1 MRLFSAKDLV
11 GMALVLLSTLSLNC
25 QRIKSI
31 PTLFEP
37 THPPLVR
44 LASEDYPVFS
54 DTLDRDGLIRALK
67 DQISYFTRLKKPAQY
82 AFGGKSISSETIR
95 ITLKRFLHLL
105 EEDKGND
112 LNQLIQ
118 TTFDLYQSTG
128 EKGNGIVTFTGYYL
142 PLIEGSLTADE
153 TYSYPLYRRP
163 DDLVMREEPS
173 TGVRRAVRIENG
185 REYPYYTRKQIDQE
199 GVLAGRGYEIA
210 YLKDPFDSYLLHV
223 QGSGILILPDG
234 TKLHLHFGGSNYH
247 PYRSLREE
255 MLKDGILHPDNASM
269 ESIRSYFAQH
279 PHKLQTYLNRNKRY
293 TFFSVW
299 GDTIIGSLGVPLTPG
314 RSIAVDKQIFPAGA
328 LAYLITTIPSVN
340 PLYKKGT
347 TIPWSRFVLN
357 QDEGGAIKGPHRVD
371 IFWGAGTEAEYI
383 AHHMKQ
389 PGKLYYLVLKDSFR

>member
-1 MRLFSAKDLV
+1 MWVWQWYFSPCSAPIAR
-11 GMALVLLSTLSLNC
+11 GY
-25 QRIKSI
+25 KSI
-31 PTLFEP
+31 PPLFEP

-44 LASEDYPVFS
+44 LDTEEYPVFS
-54 DTLDRDGLIRALK
+54 DTVDRDDLIRALK
-67 DQISYFTRLKKPAQY
+67 EQISYFARLKKPAQY
-82 AFGGKSISSETIR
+82 AFGRKSISSETIR

-105 EEDKGND
+105 EEDTGRD

-128 EKGNGIVTFTGYYL
+128 ENGNRDCHLHRIL
-142 PLIEGSLTADE
+142 PPLDRRKSHPDGA
-153 TYSYPLYRRP
+153 YGYPLYRRP
-163 DDLVMREEPS
+163 DDLVMREEPTS
-173 TGVRRAVRIENG
+173 GAQRAVRIENG

-293 TFFSVW
+293 TFFSIW
-299 GDTIIGSLGVPLTPG
+299 GDTVVGSLGVPLTPG
-314 RSIAVDKQIFPAGA
+314 RSIAVDKQFFPAGA
-328 LAYLITTIPSVN
+328 LAYVSDH
-340 PLYKKGT
+340 Y
-347 TIPWSRFVLN
+347 
-357 QDEGGAIKGPHRVD
+357 
-371 IFWGAGTEAEYI
+371 
-383 AHHMKQ
+383 
-389 PGKLYYLVLKDSFR
+389 SFR

>member
-1 MRLFSAKDLV
+1 MKLFSANDLV
-11 GMALVLLSTLSLNC
+11 RVALILLLMVSINC
-25 QRIKSI
+25 QKIKSL

-44 LASEDYPVFS
+44 LAAEDYPVFS
-54 DTLDRDGLIRALK
+54 DNVDRDDLIRALK
-67 DQISYFTRLKKPAQY
+67 DQISYFARLKKPAQY
-82 AFGGKSISSETIR
+82 ALGGESISSETIR
-95 ITLKRFLHLL
+95 ITLERFLYLL
-105 EEDKGND
+105 EEDNEKD

-128 EKGNGIVTFTGYYL
+128 ENGTGIVTFTGYYL
-142 PLIEGSLTADE
+142 PLLEGSLKAE
-153 TYSYPLYRRP
+153 GTYSYPLYRQP
-163 DDLVMREEPS
+163 DDLIMKEVPSSGMR
-173 TGVRRAVRIENG
+173 TAVRRENG

-199 GVLAGRGYEIA
+199 GVLAGKGYEIA

-223 QGSGILILPDG
+223 QGSGILLLPDG

-269 ESIRSYFAQH
+269 ESIRSYFEQH

-293 TFFSVW
+293 TFFSIW
-299 GDTIIGSLGVPLTPG
+299 GNTMIGSLGVPLTPG

-328 LAYLITTIPSVN
+328 LSYVITTIPSVN

-371 IFWGAGTEAEYI
+371 IFWGTGTKAEYI

-389 PGKLYYLVLKDSFR
+389 PGKLYYLVLKDTLR